1 MNIIRLISNLKFI
14 PNFRVK
20 NKKFIFHNILLIFI
34 FSILYKNLALQF
46 GNEIEK
52 NELGTYEKSLYFTCV
67 THFGVGYGDIV
78 PKTRFLRGFCIIHI
92 LLVFLIILY

>member
-1 MNIIRLISNLKFI
+1 MNIIRFISNLKFF
-14 PNFRVK
+14 PTFRLK
-20 NKKFIFHNILLIFI
+20 NKKFIFHNILLILI
-34 FSILYKNLALQF
+34 FTILYKNLASRF
-46 GNEIEK
+46 GNKFERK
-52 NELGTYEKSLYFTCV
+52 ELETYEKSLYFTCV